1 MTSESFIGH
10 MFLLNLWAIT
20 TLLTIYGTIVYME
33 AKEASITGKKKLNFW
48 LRQGDNK
55 MNRLSWLLVFG
66 LVGINTYY
74 VYDMHQ
80 MQSENEGYI
89 NELISTDINIDTRLN
104 EIVSKDF
111 IMDVITIV
119 GNNHEETTTEFK
131 NDMEVLFKNN
141 VKSMDESVNILKE
154 RVEIFGMAIDR
165 WESSWDT
172 KLKRNNEEL
181 VSTYEEK
188 ISNLDLLLTNEILNI
203 SNQLEDID
211 SLFIRL
217 KEHRKTKGV
226 FK

>member
-89 NELISTDINIDTRLN
+89 NELMSTDINIATR
-104 EIVSKDF
+104 
-111 IMDVITIV
+111 
-119 GNNHEETTTEFK
+119 
-131 NDMEVLFKNN
+131 
-141 VKSMDESVNILKE
+141 
-154 RVEIFGMAIDR
+154 
-165 WESSWDT
+165 
-172 KLKRNNEEL
+172 
-181 VSTYEEK
+181 
-188 ISNLDLLLTNEILNI
+188 
-203 SNQLEDID
+203 
-211 SLFIRL
+211 
-217 KEHRKTKGV
+217 
-226 FK
+226 